1 MSGPPADIAAT
12 DRIEPATWMRWRETA
27 DVMAAITA
35 GGAAARF
42 VGGCVRDTLLKRPVK
57 DVDIAT
63 TATPETILKLLGD
76 AAVTAIPTGIDHGTV
91 TAVVNKKHFEIT
103 TLRVDVETFGR
114 HATVAYTE
122 DWAADAARRDFTMNA
137 LFLDLEGSVF
147 DPVGGLA
154 DLRAGHVRFVGDP
167 TERIREDYLRVLRFF
182 RFHAH
187 YGSGDM
193 DPPGLAACRDQA
205 ANIARLSVE
214 RVREELLRL
223 LSAKDPLPTLRTM
236 TEAGVLA
243 VALPEGADLD
253 RLAGLV
259 AVDAE
264 IDPLRRLMALLPSD
278 RTTLSA
284 FSTRLKLSRA
294 QSDRLEASVP
304 PLPSSGLS
312 KPEAQAMLYC
322 IGLPAFQDR
331 TLLAWAALPKSKN
344 FKPLLALASTWKIPS
359 FPLRGADLLDLG
371 VPSGPRVGE
380 IMRDVEQWWIAGDF
394 KAGRQACLKE
404 ARSRL

>member
-1 MSGPPADIAAT
+1 MNEPPADIAPA
-12 DRIEPATWMRWRETA
+12 DRINPAAWMRWRETA

-42 VGGCVRDTLLKRPVK
+42 VGGCVRDTVLKRPVK

-76 AAVTAIPTGIDHGTV
+76 AGITAVPTGIDHGTV
-91 TAVVNKKHFEIT
+91 TAVAGKKHFEIT

-137 LFLDLEGSVF
+137 LFLDADGAVF

-167 TERIREDYLRVLRFF
+167 TDRIQEDYLRVMRFF

-187 YGSGDM
+187 YGSGAM
-193 DPPGLAACRDQA
+193 DAAGLAACRDQA

-259 AVDAE
+259 AVDTE
-264 IDPLRRLMALLPSD
+264 VDPLRRLMALLPSD
-278 RTTLSA
+278 RATLNRLA
-284 FSTRLKLSRA
+284 TRLKLSRA
-294 QSDRLEASVP
+294 QTARLEASVP
-304 PLPSSGLS
+304 PLPAAGLS
-312 KPEAQAMLYC
+312 KPEARALIYRVGQT
-322 IGLPAFQDR
+322 AFRDR
-331 TLLAWAALPKSKN
+331 TLLAWAAQPKSKS
-344 FKPLLALASTWKIPS
+344 FEPLLALANAWDIPS

-371 VPSGPRVGE
+371 MPSGPRVGE
-380 IMRDVEQWWIAGDF
+380 IMRDVEEWWIAGGF

>member
-1 MSGPPADIAAT
+1 MSKPPADIAAA
-12 DRIEPATWMRWRETA
+12 DRIKPAAWMRWRETA

-42 VGGCVRDTLLKRPVK
+42 VGGCVRDTVLKRPVK

-76 AAVTAIPTGIDHGTV
+76 AGITAVPTGIDHGTV
-91 TAVVNKKHFEIT
+91 TAVAGKKHFEIT

-137 LFLDLEGSVF
+137 LFLDADGAVF
-147 DPVGGLA
+147 DPVGGLT

-167 TERIREDYLRVLRFF
+167 TERIQEDYLRVMRFF

-193 DPPGLAACRDQA
+193 DAPGLAACRDQA

-223 LSAKDPLPTLRTM
+223 LSAKDPLTTLRTM

-259 AVDAE
+259 AVDTE
-264 IDPLRRLMALLPSD
+264 VDPLRRLMALLPSD
-278 RTTLSA
+278 QATLGA
-284 FSTRLKLSRA
+284 LATRLKLSRA
-294 QSDRLEASVP
+294 QSDRLDASVP
-304 PLPSSGLS
+304 PLPSDGLS
-312 KPEAQAMLYC
+312 KAEAQAMLYRA
-322 IGLPAFQDR
+322 GVTAFRDR
-331 TLLAWAALPKSKN
+331 TLLAWAAQPKSKS
-344 FKPLLALASTWKIPS
+344 FEPLLALANAWNIPS

-371 VPSGPRVGE
+371 MPSGPRVGE
-380 IMRDVEQWWIAGDF
+380 IMRDVEEWWIAGGF
-394 KAGRQACLKE
+394 KAGRDACLKQ